1 MHRWKWLALGFALAY
16 WGALF
21 AGTHLPSGG
30 RIPGHG
36 FDKLLHAGAYCGLA
50 IVLAS
55 AWASIGVLDLKARLM
70 ILFIASAYGAVDELT
85 QSFVPGRSPDI
96 VDWAA
101 DTLGAMGGIAICTL
115 LFRRSLPGVDPPQA
129 NASR

>member
-1 MHRWKWLALGFALAY
+1 MHRWKWLALGLALAY

-21 AGTHLPSGG
+21 AGTHLPGG
-30 RIPGHG
+30 GKIPGHG

-55 AWASIGVLDLKARLM
+55 AWASIGELDLKARLI

-85 QSFVPGRSPDI
+85 QAFVPGRTPDL
-96 VDWAA
+96 VDWLA
-101 DTLGAMGGIAICTL
+101 DTLGAMAGIAACRL
-115 LFRRSLPGVDPPQA
+115 LFGRGNQAEPPVNA
-129 NASR
+129 NR